1 MAAMMPPK
9 TMTTKW
15 NSNNPYHELMF
26 LPLRVTKYSARQLA
40 PHHASCIYHYELSIN
55 RQCFGPNEKDKNQ
68 SQWLHITTSISNMTE
83 PMELSNP
90 RNPEIARA
98 LRILLEGRDDAKDHE
113 EFPQPQST
121 RTCST
126 WSAHVS
132 TSLLPLERYAMD

>member
-15 NSNNPYHELMF
+15 NSNNHSHELMF

-40 PHHASCIYHYELSIN
+40 LHHASCIYHYELSTN

-68 SQWLHITTSISNMTE
+68 SQWLHITTSISNITE

-90 RNPEIARA
+90 RNPETVRA
-98 LRILLEGRDDAKDHE
+98 LRILLEGRDDAEDHE

-121 RTCST
+121 RLGLRASRHRCCRLKDMPWTES
-126 WSAHVS
+126 
-132 TSLLPLERYAMD
+132 